1 MRSVARALLVALM
14 AAALLAG
21 CGDSGAGAGAATT
34 AAKAV
39 CTKAAI
45 LAQMR
50 AIGAGDAVDSLRC
63 APGYAFT
70 RVRDGAKRAVV
81 LWRDAAGTWTPDV
94 RDVPGACP
102 PAARSRSLCT
112 SAAPDPA
119 LRRCT
124 DAAFLYALRLDVHA
138 RGFRIDSKRCS
149 GDFARTTYRIDSCAP
164 GQSGGGYVC
173 VNTRVAAWRRDATRW
188 KLIAYRPQLACAELQ
203 AAAPKYPDA
212 LCR

>member
-1 MRSVARALLVALM
+1 MI

-21 CGDSGAGAGAATT
+21 CGDGGAGAGTATT

-45 LAQMR
+45 LADMR
-50 AIGAGDAVDSLRC
+50 AIGAGTAVDSLRC

-70 RVRDGAKRAVV
+70 RVRDGSKAAVV
-81 LWRDAAGTWTPDV
+81 LWRDAAGTWTQDV

-112 SAAPDPA
+112 PTAPDPA

-124 DAAFLYALRLDVHA
+124 DAAFLHALRLDIHA
-138 RGFRIDSKRCS
+138 RGFRILSNRCR
-149 GDFARTTYRIDSCAP
+149 GDFARTTFRIDSCQP
-164 GQSGGGYVC
+164 GQAPAGYVC
-173 VNTRVAAWRRDATRW
+173 VNTRIAAWRRGPARW
-188 KLIAYRPQLACAELQ
+188 QLIAYRPQLACSELK
-203 AAAPKYPDA
+203 AAAPKYPAA